1 MTALNRNPENTDLLQ
16 STKFRVVFSKFPNMT
31 FFCQSANLPGVSL
44 TEIVYPTSLLDVYV
58 PGEKLLYDTLN
69 ITFLVDEDLRSWTEL
84 HDWIRGLTFP
94 TEFEEFVNLKNLT
107 NNSIPAIAGSA
118 KGNGGVGMSDATLT
132 IHTNKNNPNIRFK
145 FVDLF
150 PTSVSTVVFNTG
162 DSAEN
167 IMTADATF
175 RFAYYN
181 YERLR

>member
-1 MTALNRNPENTDLLQ
+1 MTILTRNPSNTDLLQ
-16 STKFRVVFSKFPNMT
+16 STKFRVVFDRFPGMT
-31 FFCQSANLPGVSL
+31 FFCTSSNLPGVSL
-44 TEIVYPTSLLDVYV
+44 TEIPYQTPFVDVYV

-69 ITFLVDEDLRSWTEL
+69 VTFLVDEDMRAWTEL

-94 TEFEEFVNLKNLT
+94 TEFEEFVRLKNIR
-107 NNSIPAIAGSA
+107 NNSTIPPISPT
-118 KGNGGVGMSDATLT
+118 KGNGKVGMTDAVMT

-145 FVDLF
+145 FVDIF
-150 PTSVSTVVFNTG
+150 PTSVSTIIFNTG
-162 DSAEN
+162 DNAEN